1 LILNTPERLG
11 LFIQKRA
18 ISDLARMGARR
29 GGSGRWGD
37 RPLLGIGGDGGAATR
52 GTRPESTVILPVV
65 GGTVDRQLDSI
76 ESVPSYFFPDFDV
89 CSPESVGRLSPAH
102 LYDFC
107 NRRPREGLKP
117 LLIVKIDFVVIATA
131 FWLECGPCQPSH
143 LRCPIARV
151 RSQPFK
157 SSR

>member
-1 LILNTPERLG
+1 
-11 LFIQKRA
+11 
-18 ISDLARMGARR
+18 MGARR

-76 ESVPSYFFPDFDV
+76 ESVPSYFFSDFDV
-89 CSPESVGRLSPAH
+89 CSPESAGQLRPAH

-107 NRRPREGLKP
+107 NR
-117 LLIVKIDFVVIATA
+117 
-131 FWLECGPCQPSH
+131 
-143 LRCPIARV
+143 LRWNG
-151 RSQPFK
+151 
-157 SSR
+157 